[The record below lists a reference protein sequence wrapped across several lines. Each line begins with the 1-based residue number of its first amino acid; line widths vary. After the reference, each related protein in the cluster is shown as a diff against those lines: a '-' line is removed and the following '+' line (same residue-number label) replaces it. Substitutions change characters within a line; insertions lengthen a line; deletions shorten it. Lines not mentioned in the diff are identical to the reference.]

1 MKKTLAALA
10 ALFAVF
16 AIAACG
22 SSSDSSSTTSADAGS
37 ASTSA
42 DTGSTSA
49 DTTAAGTGSTSTL
62 KVEADPSGQL
72 KFTKDALTAKAGDLT
87 VEFSN
92 PSPIGHD
99 VAIAQGDKVLGQ
111 TEIVTGSDAST
122 TIKGLKPGAYQYYCT
137 VPGHREAG
145 MEGTLTV
152 N

>member
-1 MKKTLAALA
+1 MKKTLVALA
-10 ALFAVF
+10 ALIAVF

-22 SSSDSSSTTSADAGS
+22 SSSDDSSTTSADTGS

-42 DTGSTSA
+42 DTGSGG
-49 DTTAAGTGSTSTL
+49 TAFTL
-62 KVEADPSGQL
+62 KVEADPGGQL
-72 KFTKDALTAKAGDLT
+72 KYTKEELTAKAGDIF

-92 PSPIGHD
+92 PAPIAHN
-99 VAIAQGDKVLGQ
+99 VAIAQGDKVLGE
-111 TEIVTGSDAST
+111 TEIVTDSEAT
-122 TIKGLKPGAYQYYCT
+122 TSINGIEPGTYQYYCA